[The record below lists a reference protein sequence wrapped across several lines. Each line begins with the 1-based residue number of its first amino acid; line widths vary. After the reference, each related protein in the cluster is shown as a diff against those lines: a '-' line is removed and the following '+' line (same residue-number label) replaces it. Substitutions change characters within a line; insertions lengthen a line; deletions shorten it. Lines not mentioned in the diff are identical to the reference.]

1 MENTKQTSDRNR
13 TVIRTGII
21 GIVTNVLLAAFK
33 AAVGILSSSVSVIL
47 DAVNNIS
54 DETYRNIYT
63 PYPTPGREYKF
74 TIIQGF

>member
-1 MENTKQTSDRNR
+1 MDSRSRIYSDRLNFTR
-13 TVIRTGII
+13 QPP
-21 GIVTNVLLAAFK
+21 VTHYNASLAWQPWEKTRLVF
-33 AAVGILSSSVSVIL
+33 
-47 DAVNNIS
+47 AVNNIS